1 MANLPP
7 FFVTGSNC
15 KIKVNG
21 VTLAYARDLSYSV
34 SIPHK
39 EIKTLG
45 AYEVHSL
52 EPTSYSVRGSF
63 TVIRYS
69 EGTRK
74 KLLENAPSDSSNKGN
89 GIGYWKPETLEERS
103 SRGGIGIDL
112 VNGRANDSLDPSEL
126 HNAITFDIEVWQT
139 QKDFSANEIVSS
151 GLTKIRNCR
160 IVDVQSS
167 IPKGLMT
174 QTFQFVAQY
183 LDEDSFIANS
193 SDGGKLNA

>member
-63 TVIRYS
+63 TIIRYS

-74 KLLENAPSDSSNKGN
+74 KSLENAPASSSNKGN
-89 GIGYWKPETLEERS
+89 GIGYWQSDTARKV
-103 SRGGIGIDL
+103 GIDL
-112 VNGRANDSLDPSEL
+112 VDGRASDSLDPSEL
-126 HNAITFDIEVWQT
+126 HNAVTFDIEVWQT
-139 QKDFSANEIVSS
+139 QKDFSKNEIVSS

-193 SDGGKLNA
+193 SDNGQLNA